1 MTPKKDKKMT
11 KLFGLFEISDTYEV
25 KKFVPKSNEN
35 WKDQSYKKEH
45 LNPGTYLF
53 KQKIFN
59 GKGFNAA
66 IIIINDKNEATVFL
80 FQISI
85 NKKEIYTINY
95 LETLIDTFIEYF
107 TLLFTFSFNK
117 ERIYFT
123 YIFDTK
129 HKEELLKKCDSK
141 NMKCIFFKSS
151 IKIFTDKK
159 GINLEKVDNLEEN
172 FISLKKNLYGK
183 EFEMKNSS
191 DLQMQRVYFNESQ
204 LNNLIIFLN
213 NRFGNDEK
221 ISIIF
226 SHNTDIIEDV
236 FTIEEIILFRNI
248 KKDELDT
255 WKNNIKGGIYEFK
268 KINKKNTKNKEV
280 EFGEEKDSNEE
291 DNKDKIKNNFKL
303 LIIKNKPLDFF
314 LIFPGGEIIGIEKV
328 TLNNIREKYDVFY
341 IEKLKYY

>member
-1 MTPKKDKKMT
+1 
-11 KLFGLFEISDTYEV
+11 
-25 KKFVPKSNEN
+25 
-35 WKDQSYKKEH
+35 
-45 LNPGTYLF
+45 
-53 KQKIFN
+53 
-59 GKGFNAA
+59 
-66 IIIINDKNEATVFL
+66 
-80 FQISI
+80 
-85 NKKEIYTINY
+85 
-95 LETLIDTFIEYF
+95 
-107 TLLFTFSFNK
+107 
-117 ERIYFT
+117 
-123 YIFDTK
+123 
-129 HKEELLKKCDSK
+129 
-141 NMKCIFFKSS
+141 MKCIFFKSS

-183 EFEMKNSS
+183 ETEIKNSS
-191 DLQMQRVYFNESQ
+191 DLQMQRVYFNETQ

-226 SHNTDIIEDV
+226 SHNTDIIEDI

-268 KINKKNTKNKEV
+268 KIIKKNTKNKEV